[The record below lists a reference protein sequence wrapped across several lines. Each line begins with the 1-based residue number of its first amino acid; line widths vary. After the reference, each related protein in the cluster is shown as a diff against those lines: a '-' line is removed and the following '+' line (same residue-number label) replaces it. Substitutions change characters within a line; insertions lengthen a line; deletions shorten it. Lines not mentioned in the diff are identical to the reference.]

1 VPVEPLTRRGALV
14 GTAVAGAAAVVG
26 FLLARGSR
34 AATGGTAGAAN
45 EYGPEPASGV
55 LLAALADV
63 PEGGGVVLPEQR
75 VVLVRTPDGQV
86 RGWSAVCTHQGCLV
100 TAVRDGVIVCPCHA
114 TEFDAASGAVLAG
127 PAGAPLPE
135 VAVEVR
141 GDGIHTR

>member
-1 VPVEPLTRRGALV
+1 
-14 GTAVAGAAAVVG
+14 
-26 FLLARGSR
+26 
-34 AATGGTAGAAN
+34 
-45 EYGPEPASGV
+45 
-55 LLAALADV
+55 
-63 PEGGGVVLPEQR
+63 
-75 VVLVRTPDGQV
+75 VLVRTPDGQV